1 MLHLCALYNCCSR
14 HHVYV
19 HASTYT
25 AFGHRLCAFPLAD
38 GLREAVRYLLIAES
52 DYATLQCFKSLANVQ
67 YLLSVVYHNLGLEK
81 QRDDAA
87 TRHMTTDEARKK
99 VEAVAVDE
107 QVKRIWEVVS
117 QVGAALAAR

>member
-1 MLHLCALYNCCSR
+1 
-14 HHVYV
+14 VYV
-19 HASTYT
+19 QASTYP
-25 AFGHRLCAFPLAD
+25 AFDRLCGFPLAD

-87 TRHMTTDEARKK
+87 TRHMTTEEARKK
-99 VEAVAVDE
+99 VEVVAVDE
-107 QVKRIWEVVS
+107 QVKKIWEVVS